1 MCLCE
6 SQPPEHSKAAA
17 AAAEARP
24 GRNSIRVFTLK
35 KVTRTTHARAQDAE
49 VTEFNADL
57 KKTLKEM
64 FLVMYASKGVGLA
77 APQVSP
83 LGSPLSGV
91 GSRVW
96 VLGSKVSGVEPR
108 M

>member
-24 GRNSIRVFTLK
+24 GRNSIRVSTLK
-35 KVTRTTHARAQDAE
+35 KVTRTTHGRAQDAE

-77 APQVSP
+77 APQV
-83 LGSPLSGV
+83 
-91 GSRVW
+91 
-96 VLGSKVSGVEPR
+96 
-108 M
+108 